1 MKKVLTV
8 LILVSTVASFV
19 CAAKPKHDREFI
31 LKLGFQPHSL
41 YEDHNTNLGI
51 SGGFEC
57 FQYLNNV
64 FALGGGATYDLP
76 RKFKDKDMS
85 GKTSFLPL
93 FVAAKICTPRFG
105 LDNNYA
111 FLSPKVGVSVP
122 MFEDMGKISSTNA
135 GLYYGIGLGVS
146 MNVLVIEAVY
156 AANNLTYKDKDAKT
170 TDAKCST
177 ITLYAGFKFE

>member
-8 LILVSTVASFV
+8 LILVSTMASFV

-31 LKLGFQPHSL
+31 LKLGFQPQSL

-51 SGGFEC
+51 SGGFEY

-76 RKFKDKDMS
+76 RKFKDKDVP

-93 FVAAKICTPRFG
+93 FVAAKIRTPRFG
-105 LDNNYA
+105 LDNNYV
-111 FLSPKVGVSVP
+111 FLSPKIGVSSP
-122 MFEDMGKISSTNA
+122 MFEDMGKISTNA
-135 GLYYGIGLGVS
+135 GLYCGVGLGVIINAL
-146 MNVLVIEAVY
+146 MIEAVY
-156 AANNLTYKDKDAKT
+156 AANNLTYNKDTKT